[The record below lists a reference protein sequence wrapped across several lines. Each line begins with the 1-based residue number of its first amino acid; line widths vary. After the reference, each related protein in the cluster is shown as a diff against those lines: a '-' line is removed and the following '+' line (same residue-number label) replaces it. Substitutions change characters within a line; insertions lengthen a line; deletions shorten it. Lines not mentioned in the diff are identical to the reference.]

1 MGVLG
6 SFRKEVMVKELKN
19 LCFTDEKCL
28 EKVIANCQ
36 RAVVLGSVRVI
47 KNHLSE

>member
-28 EKVIANCQ
+28 DKVIHS
-36 RAVVLGSVRVI
+36 G
-47 KNHLSE
+47 LSEDSGLREY